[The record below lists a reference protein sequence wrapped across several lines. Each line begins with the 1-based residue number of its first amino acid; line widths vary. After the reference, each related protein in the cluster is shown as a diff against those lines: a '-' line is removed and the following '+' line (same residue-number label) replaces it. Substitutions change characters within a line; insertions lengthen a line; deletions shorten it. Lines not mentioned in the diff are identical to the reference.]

1 MSFFILSTIFPW
13 TLVVILLSL
22 AITIVI
28 FVPKLIR
35 EFIKMPTL
43 YKILL
48 LVTIFIGLFLRFSY
62 VPNFHRIYYDEDRYL
77 SYAVTFARFNQAVS
91 INLATPEKLIQGIPD
106 DAGRTTV
113 PVINGLVLKFIGY
126 SEENLFQ
133 TAKIFSTIQILL
145 IFILSYLLFKNYKT
159 ALFSALGMALI
170 PTNIYWSSSINLD
183 TYAVFFA
190 LLSLIGAVLYARK
203 PNLKTALILILS
215 FMLLLGVRIESFVF
229 LPVLIFCVYAIR
241 ADNKIHF
248 MSKKDLP
255 YLTIFILFI
264 SLRGLL
270 SVSVIGQKWCCAE
283 ALPLEVF
290 AINYFIRNLLPNIG
304 NLFLRPEFPF
314 IISLFAI
321 SVFIYKS
328 GKTKLILGL
337 WIAIYFLLY
346 STYYAGNFF
355 TYEFSGSYGRYFL
368 MLIPG
373 LLILASVGLTDLLRN
388 FKNKKILSLALAV
401 LFLLSLVPTALPY
414 HKLISQSPYFAL
426 VEEGPKTLHDFLE
439 FTVIPNTPPD
449 SVIIHSL
456 TAPLLLAGKSTV
468 YIGHF
473 FEKEEVQDY
482 VYEQVKKG
490 KTVYIF
496 ESYTCSIF
504 PRRCQRILEK
514 FTFTPLNLKEGKEL
528 GLDINKVTL
537 KTATESA
544 R

>member
-13 TLVVILLSL
+13 TLIIALMLLITIIIIFAPEIIRVFFKMPTFFKVSLLVVILLG
-22 AITIVI
+22 
-28 FVPKLIR
+28 F
-35 EFIKMPTL
+35 
-43 YKILL
+43 
-48 LVTIFIGLFLRFSY
+48 FLRFSY
-62 VPNFHRIYYDEDRYL
+62 APNFHRIYYDEDRYL
-77 SYAVTFARFNQAVS
+77 SYAVTFAKFNQAVS
-91 INLATPEKLIQGIPD
+91 INLATPDKLIQGVPD

-113 PVINGLVLKFIGY
+113 PVINALILKFFGY

-133 TAKIFSTIQILL
+133 TAKVFSTIQILL
-145 IFILSYLLFKNYKT
+145 IFVLAYLLFKNYTT
-159 ALFSALGMALI
+159 ALFSALGMAVI

-190 LLSLIGAVLYARK
+190 LLSLIGATLYAK
-203 PNLKTALILILS
+203 APSLKTSLMLILS
-215 FMLLLGVRIESFVF
+215 FILLLGVRIESFVL
-229 LPVLIFCVYAIR
+229 LPVIMFCIYAVR
-241 ADNKIHF
+241 YDNKLKLL
-248 MSKKDLP
+248 SKKELP
-255 YLTIFILFI
+255 YIAIFISCI
-264 SLRGLL
+264 ALRGLL
-270 SVSVIGQKWCCAE
+270 SASVIGQKWCCAE

-290 AINYFIRNLLPNIG
+290 AMNYLIRNLLPNIG

-321 SVFIYKS
+321 SVLIYKS
-328 GKTKLILGL
+328 GKTKFILGL
-337 WIAIYFLLY
+337 WIIIYFLLY

-373 LLILASVGLTDLLRN
+373 LLILASVGITDLLKN
-388 FKNKKILSLALAV
+388 FKKKKVISTCTIIIFLVSL
-401 LFLLSLVPTALPY
+401 FPTALRY
-414 HKLISQSPYFAL
+414 QTFISQSPYFAL

-439 FTVIPNTPPD
+439 FTIIPNTPKE

-482 VYEQVKKG
+482 VYEQVKNG
-490 KTVYIF
+490 KNVYIF

-514 FTFTPLNLKEGKEL
+514 FTFTPLNLEEGKGL

-537 KTATESA
+537 KNATSSA